1 MSYQACCQLLA
12 TKHIITICQHKIILI
27 LMYVRKYRKLLVFK
41 KL

>member
-12 TKHIITICQHKIILI
+12 TKRMIAICQHKIILI
-27 LMYVRKYRKLLVFK
+27 LMYVQKHRKLLVFK